1 MLQKEM
7 EHTSSE
13 KTDATA
19 AFFASLEEP
28 KLTSLADAGKK
39 PPIEILPPG
48 MPTLSSSILGPK
60 KPAPGAQG
68 ALQQPAKQ
76 LMLEAP
82 PANPQPPPDGTPT
95 QSEPNEQTADGN
107 APTSTTATDTSP
119 TTPAENVPTTSNG
132 SEPSDI
138 QLASSNTTPVETQIP
153 TPSGNDTTHPEAVIE
168 SPEVKNSSVPISS
181 FTDDAPPPSEAPSEV
196 PELQNTSL
204 PNVSQI

>member
-1 MLQKEM
+1 M

-60 KPAPGAQG
+60 KPIPGAQG
-68 ALQQPAKQ
+68 TLQQPAKQ
-76 LMLEAP
+76 LLLEAP
-82 PANPQPPPDGTPT
+82 PANPQPPSEGTPN
-95 QSEPNEQTADGN
+95 QSEPSGETSDGK
-107 APTSTTATDTSP
+107 APTSTAAPDTSQ
-119 TTPAENVPTTSNG
+119 TTQAENAPTTSNG
-132 SEPSDI
+132 SDPSD
-138 QLASSNTTPVETQIP
+138 QLAPSTTLPVETQIP
-153 TPSGNDTTHPEAVIE
+153 PSSINNAAAQPEVGLEAPEA
-168 SPEVKNSSVPISS
+168 PNSSVPNSPSIN
-181 FTDDAPPPSEAPSEV
+181 DVAPPPEAPLNV
-196 PELQNTSL
+196 PEFQNTSL

>member
-1 MLQKEM
+1 M
-7 EHTSSE
+7 
-13 KTDATA
+13 
-19 AFFASLEEP
+19 
-28 KLTSLADAGKK
+28 ADAGKK

-60 KPAPGAQG
+60 KPTPGAQG

-76 LMLEAP
+76 LLLEAP

-95 QSEPNEQTADGN
+95 QSEPSEQTSDSN

-138 QLASSNTTPVETQIP
+138 QLASSTTTPVETQIP
-153 TPSGNDTTHPEAVIE
+153 PLSVDNTAHPEAVLE
-168 SPEVKNSSVPISS
+168 SPGVQNSSVPNSS
-181 FTDDAPPPSEAPSEV
+181 STNNAAPPSEAPSEV
-196 PELQNTSL
+196 PELQHTSL

>member
-60 KPAPGAQG
+60 KPTPGAQG

-76 LMLEAP
+76 LLLEAP

-95 QSEPNEQTADGN
+95 QSEPSEQTSDSN

-138 QLASSNTTPVETQIP
+138 QLASSTTTPVETQIP
-153 TPSGNDTTHPEAVIE
+153 PLSVDNTAHPEAVLE
-168 SPEVKNSSVPISS
+168 SPGVQNSSVPNSS
-181 FTDDAPPPSEAPSEV
+181 STNNAAPPSEAPSEV
-196 PELQNTSL
+196 PELQHTSL